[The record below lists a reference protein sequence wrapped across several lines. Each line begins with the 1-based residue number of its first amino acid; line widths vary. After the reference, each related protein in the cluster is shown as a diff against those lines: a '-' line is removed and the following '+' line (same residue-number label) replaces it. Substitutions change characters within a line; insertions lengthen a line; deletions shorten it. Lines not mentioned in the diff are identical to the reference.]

1 MSERAR
7 VWLWRARR
15 VDATWRRGIPL
26 DVEPEPPAPGVFRE
40 AVLRVA
46 RPVLEGLARDEA
58 SLRGLRTGVTVD
70 ADALVDEVIHN
81 HRGRI
86 DPTDGM
92 GLAIAKLQ
100 LALLEA
106 LDDALK
112 EDVFDDDARVDH
124 EWRDDRG
131 LVDFL

>member
-1 MSERAR
+1 
-7 VWLWRARR
+7 
-15 VDATWRRGIPL
+15 
-26 DVEPEPPAPGVFRE
+26 VFRE

-46 RPVLEGLARDEA
+46 RPVLEGLARDEVY
-58 SLRGLRTGVTVD
+58 LRGLRSGIRLD
-70 ADALVDEVIHN
+70 ADAIVDQVIGDE
-81 HRGRI
+81 RLRL

-106 LDDALK
+106 LDDALR
-112 EDVFDDDARVDH
+112 EDVLDDDSLLDR
-124 EWRDDRG
+124 EWPDERG